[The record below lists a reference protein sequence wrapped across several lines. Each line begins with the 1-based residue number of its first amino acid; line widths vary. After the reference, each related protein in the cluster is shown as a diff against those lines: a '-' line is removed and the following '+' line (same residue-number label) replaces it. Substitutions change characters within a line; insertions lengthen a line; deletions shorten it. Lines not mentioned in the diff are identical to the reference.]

1 MEHGYRFDRAVISDR
16 ARLAREARERLEKA
30 APDLLEA
37 CKALVEYVEQ
47 EHDSLGDFAYF
58 SYPVCVK
65 AKDAIA
71 KAEKGE

>member
-1 MEHGYRFDRAVISDR
+1 MEHIHNCETPFYSDCPACR
-16 ARLAREARERLEKA
+16 IEKA

-58 SYPVCVK
+58 SRPVCVK

-71 KAEKGE
+71 KAENF